1 MSLTDFLC
9 LCYVCVCRDAVE
21 AKSELAE
28 TRKRAT
34 VAEKDLAENKIRLA
48 DVEARLTALEDEAR
62 ILRPENAKL
71 VSIDCILFS

>member
-1 MSLTDFLC
+1 MF
-9 LCYVCVCRDAVE
+9 RDAVE

-34 VAEKDLAENKIRLA
+34 AAEKDLAENKIRLA

-71 VSIDCILFS
+71 VSRLLSLHRNY

>member
-1 MSLTDFLC
+1 M
-9 LCYVCVCRDAVE
+9 CRDAVE

-34 VAEKDLAENKIRLA
+34 AAEKDLAENKIRLA
-48 DVEARLTALEDEAR
+48 DVEARLTALEDETR

-71 VSIDCILFS
+71 VSRLLPLH

>member
-1 MSLTDFLC
+1 M
-9 LCYVCVCRDAVE
+9 CRDAVE

-34 VAEKDLAENKIRLA
+34 AAEKDLAENKIRLA

-71 VSIDCILFS
+71 VSRLLPRQ

>member
-1 MSLTDFLC
+1 M
-9 LCYVCVCRDAVE
+9 CRDAVE

-34 VAEKDLAENKIRLA
+34 AAEKDLAENKIRLA

-71 VSIDCILFS
+71 VSRLLPLQ

>member
-1 MSLTDFLC
+1 M
-9 LCYVCVCRDAVE
+9 CRDAVE

-34 VAEKDLAENKIRLA
+34 AAEKDLAENKIRLA

-62 ILRPENAKL
+62 ILRPENTKL
-71 VSIDCILFS
+71 VSRLLPLH